1 MQASVAANRS
11 THWRLET
18 DVDGVA
24 WLALDK
30 AGASAN
36 SLSRDVMEELAAMLA
51 QVTGAPPKALI
62 VTSAKR
68 GFIAGADIKEF
79 VGIRTPDDA
88 YQLIR
93 QGQQVLDTLAALPC
107 PTVAAINGFAL
118 GGGLEVAL
126 ACRYRVLVDDPAAT
140 LGFPE
145 VQLGVHPGFGGT
157 VRAVH
162 LAGPIAAMDLMLTG
176 RSIRPKQA
184 LAMGL
189 VDRLAPLDQL
199 DAVAKQV
206 ALSPPPTRGPTLVHR
221 FLNSALVRPILAG
234 QMRSQVAKR
243 ARPQHYPAPYAMIE
257 LWQRYGGKG
266 ERAYEA
272 EARSMAQ
279 LLCTSTSRNLVRVFF
294 LQDRL
299 KSAGKA
305 GGEPAKHVHV
315 VGAGVMGGDIASLVC
330 GTRPHCDV
338 AGSRRAVR
346 RARHGARAQILREA
360 LSGRREA
367 RGDDGPLVSRRRGQR
382 RREGRRG
389 HRGDLREPERQAR
402 VVRASRAADETA
414 RGARN
419 EHLQHRAGAA
429 GAEPRRPA
437 RLIGL
442 HFFNPVARMPLLE
455 VIYAERTQPQRVQA
469 GLAFARQIDKLAIA
483 CRSSPGFLV
492 NRVLMPYLSEAVRA
506 AQEGIPLA
514 LIDRAAEEFGM
525 PMGPIELA
533 DVVGLDVVMSV
544 GKVFFQSGA
553 DVPHVLSIRY
563 EQKKFGKKSGEG
575 FYVWRDDKPQK
586 PPSAAPAPPD
596 LQDRLMLPLINEA
609 VAVLPRAHR
618 RGRGPDRCRR
628 DLRRRLRTVSRRP
641 DRVRA
646 HARRRRNSRSARRAA
661 QRARRAFRAG
671 CGLADYCGKSPVS
684 GRLASDKACRL
695 PSRAWRASR
704 SNLDCCVRFRPSMD

>member
-1 MQASVAANRS
+1 MRS
-11 THWRLET
+11 THWRLEI
-18 DVDGVA
+18 DADGVA

-30 AGASAN
+30 AGASTN
-36 SLSRDVMEELAAMLA
+36 SLSREVMTELDQMVAEVARA
-51 QVTGAPPKALI
+51 NPKALI

-79 VGIRTPDDA
+79 VGIRTPDQA
-88 YQLIR
+88 YELIR
-93 QGQQVLDTLAALPC
+93 QGQQVLDKLEALPC
-107 PTVAAINGFAL
+107 ATVAAINGFAL

-157 VRAVH
+157 VRAVR

-189 VDRLAPLDQL
+189 VDRLAPVEQL
-199 DAVAKQV
+199 DKMAKQV
-206 ALSPPPTRGPTLVHR
+206 ALSVPPARSSKLLHR
-221 FLNSALVRPILAG
+221 LLNSWLVRPILAG
-234 QMRSQVAKR
+234 QMRSQVARR
-243 ARPQHYPAPYAMIE
+243 ARPDHYPAPYAMIE
-257 LWQRYGGKG
+257 LWQRHGGKG

-272 EARSMAQ
+272 EARSMAE
-279 LLCTSTSRNLVRVFF
+279 LLCTTTSRNLVRVFF

-299 KSAGKA
+299 KSAAKA

-315 VGAGVMGGDIASLVC
+315 VGAGVMGGDIATWC
-330 GTRPHCDV
+330 ATRGLTVTLQDRAEQYVAPAIERARKFLEKRYPDQAKRDETLARLQADV
-338 AGSRRAVR
+338 AGHGIAKADVVIEAIFEDLNAKRELFARIEPQLKPLAVL
-346 RARHGARAQILREA
+346 ATNTSSIVLEQLAQNLA
-360 LSGRREA
+360 A
-367 RGDDGPLVSRRRGQR
+367 
-382 RREGRRG
+382 
-389 HRGDLREPERQAR
+389 PE
-402 VVRASRAADETA
+402 
-414 RGARN
+414 
-419 EHLQHRAGAA
+419 
-429 GAEPRRPA
+429 

-442 HFFNPVARMPLLE
+442 HFFNPVARMPLIE
-455 VIYAERTQPQRVQA
+455 VIHAERTQPQKVQA

-506 AQEGIPLA
+506 AEEGIPLA

-544 GKVFFQSGA
+544 GKVFFASGA
-553 DVPHVLSIRY
+553 EVPHVLSIRY
-563 EQKKFGKKSGEG
+563 QQKKFGKKSGEG
-575 FYVWRDDKPQK
+575 FYVWSDDKPQK

-609 VAVLPRAHR
+609 VAVLREHIVEDADLIDAGVIFGAGFAPF
-618 RGRGPDRCRR
+618 RGGPIQYARTRGVDAILARLEELRSVHGERFAPDAGWQL
-628 DLRRRLRTVSRRP
+628 LR
-641 DRVRA
+641 
-646 HARRRRNSRSARRAA
+646 
-661 QRARRAFRAG
+661 
-671 CGLADYCGKSPVS
+671 
-684 GRLASDKACRL
+684 
-695 PSRAWRASR
+695 
-704 SNLDCCVRFRPSMD
+704 

>member
-1 MQASVAANRS
+1 MRS
-11 THWRLET
+11 THWRLEI
-18 DVDGVA
+18 DADGVA

-30 AGASAN
+30 ANASTN
-36 SLSRDVMEELAAMLA
+36 SLSREVMEELDSMVAEVARA
-51 QVTGAPPKALI
+51 NPKALI

-79 VGIRTPDDA
+79 VGIRTPDHA
-88 YQLIR
+88 YELIR
-93 QGQQVLDTLAALPC
+93 QGQQVLDKLAALPC
-107 PTVAAINGFAL
+107 ATVAAINGFAL

-157 VRAVH
+157 VRAVQ

-189 VDRLAPLDQL
+189 VDRLAPVEQL
-199 DAVAKQV
+199 DKMAKQV
-206 ALSPPPTRGPTLVHR
+206 ALSTPPARSPKLLHR
-221 FLNSALVRPILAG
+221 LLNSWLVRPILAG
-234 QMRSQVAKR
+234 QMRSQVARR
-243 ARPQHYPAPYAMIE
+243 ARPDHYPAPYAMIE
-257 LWQRYGGKG
+257 LWQRHGGKG

-272 EARSMAQ
+272 EARSMAE

-299 KSAGKA
+299 KSAAKA
-305 GGEPAKHVHV
+305 GGEPAQHVHV
-315 VGAGVMGGDIASLVC
+315 VGAGVMGGDIATWC
-330 GTRPHCDV
+330 ATRGLTVTLQDRAEQYV
-338 AGSRRAVR
+338 APAIE
-346 RARHGARAQILREA
+346 RARKFLEKRYP
-360 LSGRREA
+360 
-367 RGDDGPLVSRRRGQR
+367 D
-382 RREGRRG
+382 
-389 HRGDLREPERQAR
+389 QAKR
-402 VVRASRAADETA
+402 DETLA
-414 RGARN
+414 RLRPDVEGNGIATADVVIEAIFEDLNAKRELFARIEPKLKPSAVLATN
-419 EHLQHRAGAA
+419 TSSIVLEQLAQNLAA
-429 GAEPRRPA
+429 PE

-442 HFFNPVARMPLLE
+442 HFFNPVARMPLIE
-455 VIYAERTQPQRVQA
+455 VIHAERTQPQKVQA

-506 AQEGIPLA
+506 AEEGIPLA

-544 GKVFFQSGA
+544 GKVFFESGA
-553 DVPHVLSIRY
+553 EVPHVLSIRY
-563 EQKKFGKKSGEG
+563 QQKKFGKKSGEG
-575 FYVWRDDKPQK
+575 FYVWSNDKPQK

-609 VAVLPRAHR
+609 VAVLREHIVEDADLIDAGVIFGAGFAPF
-618 RGRGPDRCRR
+618 RGGPIQYARTRGVDAILARLEELRSVHGERFAPDAGWQL
-628 DLRRRLRTVSRRP
+628 LR
-641 DRVRA
+641 
-646 HARRRRNSRSARRAA
+646 
-661 QRARRAFRAG
+661 
-671 CGLADYCGKSPVS
+671 
-684 GRLASDKACRL
+684 
-695 PSRAWRASR
+695 
-704 SNLDCCVRFRPSMD
+704 

>member
-1 MQASVAANRS
+1 MNKKT

-18 DVDGVA
+18 DADGVA

-30 AGASAN
+30 AGASTN
-36 SLSRDVMEELAAMLA
+36 SLSRDVMEQLDAMVGEVA
-51 QVTGAPPKALI
+51 QARPKALI

-79 VGIRTPDDA
+79 VGIRTPDQA
-88 YQLIR
+88 YELIR
-93 QGQQVLDTLAALPC
+93 QGQQVLDRLAALPC
-107 PTVAAINGFAL
+107 PTIAAINGFAL

-176 RSIRPKQA
+176 RTIRPKQA

-189 VDRLAPLDQL
+189 VDRLAPVEQL
-199 DAVAKQV
+199 DKMAKQI
-206 ALSPPPTRGPTLVHR
+206 ALSPPPARSPKFTHGL
-221 FLNSALVRPILAG
+221 LNSALVRPILAG
-234 QMRSQVAKR
+234 QMRSRVARR
-243 ARPQHYPAPYAMIE
+243 ARPDHYPAPYALIE
-257 LWQRYGGKG
+257 LWQRHGGKG

-279 LLCTSTSRNLVRVFF
+279 LLCTQTSRNLVRVFF

-299 KSAGKA
+299 KSAAKS
-305 GGEPAKHVHV
+305 GGEPARHVHV
-315 VGAGVMGGDIASLVC
+315 VGAGVMGGDIATWC
-330 GTRPHCDV
+330 ATRGLTVTLQDRGEQYV
-338 AGSRRAVR
+338 APAIE
-346 RARHGARAQILREA
+346 RARKFVEKRYP
-360 LSGRREA
+360 
-367 RGDDGPLVSRRRGQR
+367 D
-382 RREGRRG
+382 
-389 HRGDLREPERQAR
+389 QAKR
-402 VVRASRAADETA
+402 DETLA
-414 RGARN
+414 RLQPDVDGHGVAKADIVIEAIFEDLNAKRELFVRIEPKLKPLAVLATN
-419 EHLQHRAGAA
+419 TSSIVLEQLAQHLAA
-429 GAEPRRPA
+429 PE

-442 HFFNPVARMPLLE
+442 HFFNPVARMPLVE
-455 VIYAERTQPQRVQA
+455 VIHAERTQPRNVQA

-506 AQEGIPLA
+506 AEEGIPLA
-514 LIDRAAEEFGM
+514 LIDRAAEDFGM

-553 DVPHVLSIRY
+553 QVPHVLSIRY

-575 FYVWRDDKPQK
+575 FYVWRDDQPQK
-586 PPSAAPAPPD
+586 PHTAAPAPPD
-596 LQDRLMLPLINEA
+596 LQDRLLLPLINEA
-609 VAVLPRAHR
+609 VAVLREHIVEDADLIDAGVIFGAGFAPFRGGPIQYARSRGVDEILARLEELRAVHGER
-618 RGRGPDRCRR
+618 FAPDAGWQL
-628 DLRRRLRTVSRRP
+628 LR
-641 DRVRA
+641 
-646 HARRRRNSRSARRAA
+646 
-661 QRARRAFRAG
+661 
-671 CGLADYCGKSPVS
+671 
-684 GRLASDKACRL
+684 
-695 PSRAWRASR
+695 
-704 SNLDCCVRFRPSMD
+704 